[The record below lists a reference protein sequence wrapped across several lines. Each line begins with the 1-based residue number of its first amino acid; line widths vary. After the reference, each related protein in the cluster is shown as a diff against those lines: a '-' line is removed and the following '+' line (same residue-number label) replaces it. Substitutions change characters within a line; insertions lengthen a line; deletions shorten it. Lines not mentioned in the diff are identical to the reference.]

1 MASPNDNTAKGT
13 GGNVVLSS
21 SEAAQSAPGSS
32 NTEMGKLRPPT
43 QPNATSPS
51 PTPPPPNGGL
61 VAWLQVVGS
70 WCLMLNCWGIINT
83 YGVFQTYYQTKL
95 LTDRTPSSIA
105 WIGSIQAFLLLFV
118 GALTGPLYDYGYFH
132 HLIAVG
138 SFLMVFGMMMVSL
151 CTQYWQLVLAQGI
164 VVGLGGGCLFVP
176 SIAILPTYFSTR
188 MAFTIGIAGSG
199 SGIGGIIYPIV
210 FQELEDNL
218 GFAWAT
224 RVIAFVMIATLSVP
238 LAVMRPRLTPSAVRK
253 LFDFAAW
260 TERPY
265 SFFAFGGFFGFIGM
279 YLPMFYVSV
288 FAMQH
293 GTSPRLAFYL
303 LPILNAGSIFGRIF
317 PNYAAD
323 KTGPLNIFIP
333 TCFALALVSFA
344 WMAIYDTAGLIVF
357 TIIYGFFSGT
367 FLTLPFSTVVTLSPH
382 MGVVGVR
389 MGMACAI
396 GSLGL
401 LVGTPL
407 AGAILTHGGWHAL
420 QAFGGVTLLIA
431 TVAMSA
437 SRISKVGWHLTAK
450 A

>member
-1 MASPNDNTAKGT
+1 MASNNDDNVKGA
-13 GGNVVLSS
+13 GGQVTMSS
-21 SEAAQSAPGSS
+21 NETAQSAPGSS
-32 NTEMGKLRPPT
+32 NTEMSKLRNPN
-43 QPNATSPS
+43 QPATPL
-51 PTPPPPNGGL
+51 PGAPPPNGGL
-61 VAWLQVVGS
+61 VAWLQVAGS
-70 WCLMLNCWGIINT
+70 WCLMLNCWGIVNT
-83 YGVFQTYYQTKL
+83 YGVFQTYYQTQL
-95 LTDRTPSSIA
+95 LTDRSPSSIA

-118 GALTGPLYDYGYFH
+118 GALTGPLYDYGYFR
-132 HLIAVG
+132 HLVAAG

-164 VVGLGGGCLFVP
+164 IVGLGGGCLFVP
-176 SIAILPTYFSTR
+176 SVAILPTYFSTR

-199 SGIGGIIYPIV
+199 SGIGGVIYPIV
-210 FQELEDNL
+210 FKELEGKI
-218 GFAWAT
+218 GFDWAT
-224 RVIAFVMIATLSVP
+224 RVVAFVMLATLSFP
-238 LAVMRPRLTPSAVRK
+238 LAVMRPRVKPSAVRK
-253 LFDFAAW
+253 LFDSAAW
-260 TERPY
+260 SERPY

-279 YLPMFYVSV
+279 YLPLFYVSV
-288 FAMQH
+288 FALKEGM
-293 GTSPRLAFYL
+293 SPRLAFYL
-303 LPILNAGSIFGRIF
+303 LPILNAGSTFGRIF

-333 TCFALALVSFA
+333 TCFALAVLSFA
-344 WMAIYDTAGLIVF
+344 WMAIHNTADLIVF

-407 AGAILTHGGWHAL
+407 AGAILTHGWPAL
-420 QAFGGVTLLIA
+420 QAFGGTTLLIA
-431 TVAMSA
+431 TIAMSA
-437 SRISKVGWHLTAK
+437 SRISKVGWRVTAK